1 MSENNAKRRF
11 NLLDVALI
19 LLLVL
24 SLVGIWQRSNLQN
37 LFTPKEL
44 LEEYTVTF
52 EIKKVRSTTVELLQ
66 KDTELYMMND
76 GERVSLGRL
85 TQQVSA
91 APATVYL
98 QDGNGNTV
106 QCVYPQDN
114 NEYLLDVNGVL
125 QCEGVEHG
133 GSFLLGGRIYLAI
146 NQSVTVQTETADIEI
161 RIMGIEKNV

>member
-19 LLLVL
+19 LLAVL
-24 SLVGIWQRSNLQN
+24 SLVGVWQRSNLQN
-37 LFTPKEL
+37 LFTSKEL
-44 LEEYTVTF
+44 LDEYTVTF
-52 EIKKVRSTTVELLQ
+52 EIKKVRSTTVDLLQ

-76 GERVSLGRL
+76 GERVSLGKL
-85 TQQVSA
+85 THQVSA

-98 QDGNGNTV
+98 QDGSGNTV

-125 QCEGVEHG
+125 QCEGVEHD
-133 GSFLLGGRIYLAI
+133 GSFLLGGKIYLAI

-161 RIMGIEKNV
+161 RIMGIEKSA